1 MAQTQELNVV
11 EKERDLLIKCVADA
25 YEALRVLGGV
35 DENGPALV
43 WLADQ
48 LLQAHRRSEKTS

>member
-1 MAQTQELNVV
+1 MAQEQLAGV
-11 EKERDLLIKCVADA
+11 EKDREILIRCIE
-25 YEALRVLGGV
+25 EAHESLRLMAGV

-48 LLQAHRRSEKTS
+48 LLQAYRRSGKGA